1 MNTNPE
7 VKFKKPKILPAF
19 VSGFN
24 TTANNIHLIILPII
38 VDLFLWFGPRF
49 SLERFL
55 SPFVE
60 KIPQLPGFDTPQ
72 ISELIGDFTTLLA
85 EITAQFNL
93 SILIRTFP
101 VGVPSLISGISPNN
115 NPVGTPVKLDLLT
128 SGNVI
133 VSLIAV
139 LLLGFIFGSFF
150 FQQTASSILTDIKK
164 RTLGDFT
171 KATLQII
178 LLPVILIA
186 VLFFISIPG
195 MLIISIL
202 NILSPMIGQIGLFI
216 ILVLMIWLLI
226 PLFFTPHSIYLYRQ
240 NLITS
245 LMTSISVARFSL
257 PGSAIFLLSAFFLS
271 EGSDMLWLVP
281 PTDSWMLLVGILGH
295 AFISTAVLASSYHYF
310 LNATQFTQSVLNNLK
325 KDTLTSK
332 I

>member
-1 MNTNPE
+1 MNTSSE
-7 VKFKKPKILPAF
+7 VNFRKPKILSAF

-24 TTANNIHLIILPII
+24 TTANNIHLIIFPVII
-38 VDLFLWFGPRF
+38 DLFLWFGPHF

-60 KIPQLPGFDTPQ
+60 KIPLLPGFDTPQ
-72 ISELIGDFTTLLA
+72 IPELIGDFTTLAA

-101 VGVPSLISGISPNN
+101 VGVPSLISGLSPNS
-115 NPVGTPVKLDLLT
+115 NPVGTPIQLDLLT

-150 FQQTASSILTDIKK
+150 FQQTASSILADIKK
-164 RTLGDFT
+164 RTLGEFT

-178 LLPVILIA
+178 LLPAMLII

-195 MLIISIL
+195 MLIISVL
-202 NILSPMIGQIGLFI
+202 NLLNPMIGQIGLFI
-216 ILVLMIWLLI
+216 VLVLMIWLLI
-226 PLFFTPHSIYLYRQ
+226 PLFFTPHSVYLYRQ

-245 LMTSISVARFSL
+245 LMTSISVVRFSL
-257 PGSAIFLLSAFFLS
+257 PSSALFLLSAFFLS
-271 EGSDMLWLVP
+271 EGLDMLWRVP
-281 PTDSWMLLVGILGH
+281 PTDSWVLLVGILGH

-310 LNATQFTQSVLNNLK
+310 LDATQFTQSVLNNLK
-325 KDTLTSK
+325 KDTSTSK